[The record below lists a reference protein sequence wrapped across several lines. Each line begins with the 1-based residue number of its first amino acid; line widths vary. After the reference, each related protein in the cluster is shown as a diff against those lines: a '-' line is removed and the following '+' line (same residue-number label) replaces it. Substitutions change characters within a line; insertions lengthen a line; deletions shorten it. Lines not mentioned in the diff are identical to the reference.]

1 MSAAP
6 TPIQVPERVSP
17 PRSTPVPVQ
26 PEPRKPWLWL
36 LVGVVVIGAIVG
48 YNAWRNNAAKQ
59 QAQSAALAVKTAKV
73 TAGPF
78 EKRMRVG
85 GQTSAR
91 QFVNVNAPLLR
102 GPEGGRDLV
111 IIEVVPSGSWVKK
124 GQVIARIDGQSL
136 QDHVDDL
143 KDTIEA
149 ADADVRKAQAEQ
161 LVEWENLQQTMR
173 LAKAE
178 LDKARLDYTAA
189 TVRTDVEQQ
198 LLKLS
203 LDEAEARYQQQM
215 QDLENKQ
222 VSMKA
227 QIKILEYTRERHVRH
242 RNRHL
247 GDLEKF
253 TIRAGMD
260 GLAVMSQIWRGGE
273 MGQFQQGDRVS
284 PGQMFMKVVNPNSM
298 MLEASVNQTV
308 SSDFRVGQDAVI
320 GLDAFPGLKFT
331 GKIHS
336 IGALAVGGWRQNYY
350 IRTVPVLIRIDG
362 KDDRLIPDLSASADI
377 LFQHVDKAVQVPL
390 SGIEEREGKTYAQVK
405 TANGF
410 ESKLVKLGARNAT
423 HAVVIEGLEA
433 GQEVRVN

>member
-17 PRSTPVPVQ
+17 PRSTPVPAQ
-26 PEPRKPWLWL
+26 PEPRKPWLWVVL
-36 LVGVVVIGAIVG
+36 GIVVIGAIVG
-48 YNAWRNNAAKQ
+48 YNVWRSNAAKQ

-91 QFVNVNAPLLR
+91 QFINVSAPLLR
-102 GPEGGRDLV
+102 GPEARDLI
-111 IIEVVPSGSWVKK
+111 IIEVVPSGALVKK
-124 GQVIARIDGQSL
+124 GQIIARIDGQSL
-136 QDHVDDL
+136 QDHIDDL

-149 ADADVRKAQAEQ
+149 ADADVAKAKAEQ

-178 LDKARLDYTAA
+178 LDKARLDYSVS

-203 LDEAEARYQQQM
+203 LDEAEARYKQQQ

-222 VSMKA
+222 ASMNA

-247 GDLEKF
+247 VDLEKF

-298 MLEASVNQTV
+298 MLEASVNQTA
-308 SSDFRVGQDAVI
+308 SSDFRVGQEAVI
-320 GLDAFPGLKFT
+320 GLDAFPGLTFT
-331 GKIHS
+331 GKVHS
-336 IGALAVGGWRQNYY
+336 IGALAVGGWRQNFY
-350 IRTVPVLIRIDG
+350 IRNVPVLIRIEG
-362 KDDRLIPDLSASADI
+362 KEDRLIPDLSASADI
-377 LFQHVDKAVQVPL
+377 LLERTPAAVQVPL
-390 SGIEEREGKTYAQVK
+390 SAIEERDGKTYAQVK
-405 TANGF
+405 TTGGF
-410 ESKLVKLGARNAT
+410 EAKLVKLGARNGT
-423 HAVVIEGLEA
+423 HAVVLDGLQA